1 MLILGLLV
9 AGTFVETV
17 PRKILVILDN
27 SIGLSILFLFP
38 LLTSLFI
45 SWPAGLLASSISLI
59 VLAKLKRFDDD
70 DEDTEG
76 FANGGGDMVQTTKMI
91 SDPHRW
97 FVEKV
102 LGEMPLAI
110 SSDRIQTKRTE
121 DNDNRTS
128 SSSSMSNT
136 ISSDGTK

>member
-1 MLILGLLV
+1 MLILGLLI

-27 SIGLSILFLFP
+27 PIGLSVLFLFP
-38 LLTSLFI
+38 LLISLFI

-59 VLAKLKRFDDD
+59 ILAKLKRFDDD

-76 FANGGGDMVQTTKMI
+76 FANVSNDMVQTTKLI